1 MMAILQ
7 AHHATAAHVFGVDD
21 LKPSASSG
29 GSTVS
34 IGTYS
39 EQFGLYSTGVR
50 ILAAVLG
57 IIIALYFN
65 SAALLAV
72 MLVMRVFVEI
82 GDVIVGLVLNQ
93 GTPDT
98 NTFTLLALAAV
109 EIIMIALLMK
119 TLKKALAHS

>member
-1 MMAILQ
+1 M
-7 AHHATAAHVFGVDD
+7 
-21 LKPSASSG
+21 
-29 GSTVS
+29 S

-50 ILAAVLG
+50 IPAAVLG